1 MKALQDIYPEIQKA
15 GASLIAISPML
26 PDGTLSMAEK
36 HELTFD
42 VLSDQG
48 NKVARQYGL
57 VFRLDDELLKLYDK
71 FGLDVAGANGDDSFE
86 LPIPATY
93 LVNSDRKISYAFLD
107 VDHTVRMEPADIVAQ
122 LGRL

>member
-36 HELTFD
+36 HELSFD
-42 VLSDQG
+42 VLSDRG

-57 VFRLDDELLKLYDK
+57 VFRLDDQLLQVYDK

-107 VDHTVRMEPADIVAQ
+107 VDHTVRMEPAEIVAQ
-122 LGRL
+122 LGKL

>member
-1 MKALQDIYPEIQKA
+1 MKALQDVYPEIQEA

-26 PDGTLSMAEK
+26 PDGSLTMAEK
-36 HELTFD
+36 HDLSFD

-48 NKVARQYGL
+48 NRVAGEYGI
-57 VFRLDDELLKLYDK
+57 VFRLDDKLLELYDK
-71 FGLDVAGANGDDSFE
+71 FGIDLAGANGDSSFE

-93 LVNSDRKISYAFLD
+93 LVNTGCRISYAFLD

-122 LGRL
+122 LKNL

>member
-1 MKALQDIYPEIQKA
+1 VKALQDIYSEIQQS

-26 PDGTLSMAEK
+26 PDGSLSMTEK
-36 HELTFD
+36 NQLTFD

-48 NKVARQYGL
+48 NKVAVEYGI

-86 LPIPATY
+86 LPVPATY
-93 LVNSDRKISYAFLD
+93 LVNTDRQISYAFLD
-107 VDHTVRMEPADIVAQ
+107 VDHTVRMEPADILAE
-122 LGRL
+122 LKKM

>member
-1 MKALQDIYPEIQKA
+1 MKALQDIYPEIRET
-15 GASLIAISPML
+15 GSRLIAISPML
-26 PDGTLSMAEK
+26 PDGTLSMVEK

-48 NKVARQYGL
+48 NDVAVQYGL

-71 FGLDVAGANGDDSFE
+71 FGIDVAGANGDSSFE

-93 LVNSDRKISYAFLD
+93 VVNPDRRISYAFLD

-122 LGRL
+122 LKKL

>member
-36 HELTFD
+36 NELTFD

-48 NKVARQYGL
+48 NRVARQYGL

-122 LGRL
+122 LGKL